1 MEWVGKASGIDEDLK
16 VAFGD
21 DNDTANKCINIAR
34 YWVATNGET
43 LPNMRTWQIKH
54 AIAEDELIT
63 ENLYKQVFDTL
74 GQNESYVQNYFKCR
88 CNGLEKDL

>member
-1 MEWVGKASGIDEDLK
+1 LEWVGKASGIEDDLK

-54 AIAEDELIT
+54 AVAEDELIT
-63 ENLYKQVFDTL
+63 KNLYKQVFETL
-74 GQNESYVQNYFKCR
+74 GQNESYVQNYFKV
-88 CNGLEKDL
+88 NAP

>member
-43 LPNMRTWQIKH
+43 LHLYDKFKIK
-54 AIAEDELIT
+54 
-63 ENLYKQVFDTL
+63 YP
-74 GQNESYVQNYFKCR
+74 NYFDKQGDKLQAHSSLPKSPSD
-88 CNGLEKDL
+88 NEI